1 MDLHDKSSYAECMD
15 IKLAQNILE
24 QISDNPIAT
33 ESECKDHDHDDSDKD
48 PPFEALI
55 PHYVSPPSHCSVFYC
70 REGCFKS
77 DGKI

>member
-1 MDLHDKSSYAECMD
+1 MIIVVAECMED
-15 IKLAQNILE
+15 IKLAQDILE

-33 ESECKDHDHDDSDKD
+33 ESEYKDHYHDDSDKD
-48 PPFEALI
+48 PPSEALI
-55 PHYVSPPSHCSVFYC
+55 PHYVSPPSQYSMFYC